1 MKILFDNK
9 WFIGAVNFFDHNKG
23 FGFIATNGLSYYVDN
38 SSFTEPSLKAEHGIV
53 VFQVAR
59 QADGKKKAVNVRKLI
74 KQEEDYKLVL
84 DCFPDQGKIMF
95 KNGDWTNILL
105 RTNTFVPR
113 PLFISRLVELIE
125 SNASRTPQSTLGLF
139 RDFVI
144 LFAHKG
150 EYISTRAF
158 ETKRVNDYIFDRDF
172 DREFKEDW
180 MKLFSIFTEAES
192 LAILGK
198 YPSCCKYLP
207 DEALLGK
214 YIETKFGEG
223 RSTNSFIDTQ
233 GLLDFHDCISYLP
246 EPLQLVAKNC
256 IEKIVD
262 ERVLSILQECANET
276 NMDERRIN
284 ERIMHYTSL
293 SSKSYDKEKA
303 DCIAQ
308 IKQRKYDDAKLVFES
323 RPSEVYSR
331 NIFFGAFEQLGNE
344 KEKNLASFIETIE
357 NVIERCAINGYVKP
371 FLDLVEKLREVSPE
385 KRLAVITRMQPVV
398 IKYLRETAELVDG
411 KNLDEINDYLEDY
424 SSLMV
429 LYGSEE
435 KEGIRRVVSAALQKG
450 KSVYPCLLSLVKG
463 MDLFTIEEAFS
474 FVSVIVQSWK
484 FDDVNDFINNPIII
498 SIKDEPRF
506 AEIVIDKAFEFVWN
520 RKLKDSYW
528 EEENDNCYS
537 NHTDFNCS
545 FLVKLRMLCDV
556 AGKKEKWEEF
566 VLSRDKAELMEMLRH
581 DVLKG
586 LSENELKAIIDTID
600 LGSIRGVVSGLQ
612 WYYAP
617 AIESQEKLNEIC
629 RKNGLDP
636 FPMFAE
642 RLVSLDL
649 TNVDNIYLAVLLTEL
664 LSIDRPDKTKDDYY
678 TIRDWEN
685 AFKNHLVELKKHNA
699 GNKHLATLLWSV
711 YFQTSSSLDT
721 LSEMFVYLPPYLQI
735 RCVKKLFSLIEQG
748 KVSYTAES
756 LYKAL
761 NKGDGQMCLPLEIVF
776 AYLKMRESN
785 PVATLTNETMLQ
797 LLDGRNDHREW
808 IGIRNLVTDCFGRW
822 SAQFKDGASSRFYS
836 DYYNGRMRVT
846 EQGIIIYAPKQMI
859 NKQGQETG
867 YNNKYFQ
874 SIQDLIRI
882 TYDNSDYKMTDNNGK
897 GVAYLFKKEK
907 EIELH
912 ALARAYNFD
921 YGKEDISYEVYQ
933 TVEEEFCECRLSD
946 SLDRDFGIA
955 FNWCSNKP
963 CYRPPLRFHVATE
976 WEQYNVLDFMRILH
990 IPTDYV
996 NALGKR
1002 TKYGYYIIL
1011 SSYLISFAKF
1021 YEHLKCR
1028 GCGQLMKPENV
1039 SNFAF
1044 RAVTQFSC
1052 VDENCEEYG
1061 KTVYLNHCFNTFK
1074 CNATIDSRDSKKCPN
1089 GQYICPECWACCST
1103 ENYRIRIANLTKTGG
1118 EISRWLMDFV
1128 NDDKGHWEKDEYYCY
1143 KCGEMA
1149 IVENDM
1155 LRCPSCQI
1163 AIKRPVYKTIR
1174 PKLDNK
1180 K

>member
-1 MKILFDNK
+1 MKILYDNK

-23 FGFIATNGLSYYVDN
+23 FGFIATNGLSYYVDD
-38 SSFTEPSLKAEHGIV
+38 SSFAEPSAKAEHGIV

-59 QADGKKKAVNVRKLI
+59 QTDAKKKAVNVRKLI
-74 KQEEDYKLVL
+74 KQEEDYMLVL
-84 DCFPDQGKIMF
+84 DCFPNQGRIKF
-95 KNGDWTNILL
+95 KNGDWTDILI
-105 RTNTFVPR
+105 RTRTFVPR
-113 PLFISRLVELIE
+113 PMFISRLVELIE
-125 SNASRTPQSTLGLF
+125 SSASRTPQSTLGLF
-139 RDFVI
+139 QDLVN
-144 LFAHKG
+144 LFAKKG
-150 EYISTRAF
+150 EYTSTRAF

-172 DREFKEDW
+172 DREYKEDW
-180 MKLFSIFTEAES
+180 MKLFSILTEEER
-192 LAILGK
+192 LAILEK
-198 YPSCCKYLP
+198 YPSCCRYLS

-223 RSTNSFIDTQ
+223 MSTNSVIDTQ
-233 GLLDFHDCISYLP
+233 RLWDLHDCISYLP
-246 EPLQLVAKNC
+246 EPLQMVAKNC

-262 ERVLSILQECANET
+262 ERVLSILQECAREN

-284 ERIMHYTSL
+284 ERLIRFNGLTS
-293 SSKSYDKEKA
+293 KTYEKEKEE
-303 DCIAQ
+303 CILQ
-308 IKQRKYDDAKLVFES
+308 IRQRKYDDARVTFES
-323 RPSEVYSR
+323 YPSEVYSR
-331 NIFFGAFEQLGNE
+331 NGFFGAFEQLGDE
-344 KEKNLASFIETIE
+344 KEKNTASFIETIE
-357 NVIERCAINGYVKP
+357 KAIERCAINGYVKS
-371 FLDLVEKLREVSPE
+371 LLELVEKLREVSPDKE
-385 KRLAVITRMQPVV
+385 LAVVTRIQPEVT
-398 IKYLRETAELVDG
+398 KYLREKAESIDG
-411 KNLDEINDYLEDY
+411 KNLDKINGYLDDYY
-424 SSLMV
+424 SLTA

-435 KEGIRRVVSAALQKG
+435 KDGIRREIAAALQKG
-450 KSVYPCLLSLVKG
+450 KSVYPCLLSFAKG
-463 MDLFTIEEAFS
+463 VGLFTVEEAYS
-474 FVSVIVQSWK
+474 FVSVIIQGWK
-484 FDDVNDFINNPIII
+484 FDDVDGFVNNPI
-498 SIKDEPRF
+498 SIENEPRF

-528 EEENDNCYS
+528 EEENDNYYS
-537 NHTDFNCS
+537 NHTDFSCS
-545 FLVKLRMLCDV
+545 FLVKLKKLCEI
-556 AGKKEKWEEF
+556 AGKNEKWEEF
-566 VLSRDKAELMEMLRH
+566 VLSRDKSELMEMLRH

-586 LSENELKAIIDTID
+586 LSEKELKAIIDTID

-617 AIESQEKLNEIC
+617 TIDSQDKLSEIC
-629 RKNGLDP
+629 RENRLDP

-664 LSIDRPDKTKDDYY
+664 LAIDRPDKTKDDYY

-685 AFKNHLVELKKHNA
+685 AFKNHLVELKKQNA
-699 GNKHLATLLWSV
+699 GNKRLATLLWSIH
-711 YFQTSSSLDT
+711 FQTSSSLDT
-721 LSEMFVYLPPYLQI
+721 LSEMFAFLPPYVQI

-756 LYKAL
+756 LYEAL

-776 AYLKMRESN
+776 AYLKMRENN
-785 PVATLTNETMLQ
+785 PAATLTNETMLR

-822 SAQFKDGASSRFYS
+822 SAQFKDGTSSRYYS

-874 SIQDLIRI
+874 SIQELIRI
-882 TYDNSDYKMTDNNGK
+882 TYDDSDYKMTDNNGK
-897 GVAYLFKKEK
+897 GAAYLFKKEK

-921 YGKEDISYEVYQ
+921 YGKDISYDVYQ

-963 CYRPPLRFHVATE
+963 CYRPPLRFHLASE
-976 WEQYNVLDFMRILH
+976 WERYTVLDFMRILH
-990 IPTDYV
+990 ITTDYV

-1011 SSYLISFAKF
+1011 SCYLISFAKF

-1052 VDENCEEYG
+1052 VDENCAEYV

-1089 GQYICPECWACCST
+1089 GQYICPECLACCST
-1103 ENYRIRIANLTKTGG
+1103 ENYRLRIANLTKTGG

-1128 NDDKGHWEKDEYYCY
+1128 NDNKGHWEKNEYYCY
-1143 KCGEMA
+1143 KCGEMVV
-1149 IVENDM
+1149 VENDM

-1174 PKLDNK
+1174 PKLEN
-1180 K
+1180 